1 MPSSWKVPNPVR
13 DLLNELRWHPDR
25 EPAKACIFYANR
37 NSPEGF
43 VMVRG
48 NEVAAVGSA
57 TFRVDAGISQAHGST
72 IPLYKVFRIT
82 YDGEV
87 LLERPRGDE

>member
-1 MPSSWKVPNPVR
+1 MTAWKVPNPVR

-25 EPAKACIFYANR
+25 DPAKARIFYANR
-37 NSPEGF
+37 DSPKGF
-43 VMVRG
+43 V
-48 NEVAAVGSA
+48 EVHGDEIAEVGASN
-57 TFRVDAGISQAHGST
+57 FHVVAGKTTLHAGT

-87 LLERPRGDE
+87 LLERPQP